1 MEYTQCSLLVSN
13 SKTTI
18 RIGNKNMN
26 LAEQMQAQIALNK
39 ALPLIQMQLTNNSFA
54 LVDYQDGLRE
64 LLIQNGFDVSY
75 NQREC
80 QLVVKF
86 KTNTGFWSNR

>member
-1 MEYTQCSLLVSN
+1 M
-13 SKTTI
+13 
-18 RIGNKNMN
+18 NMN
-26 LAEQMQAQIALNK
+26 LAEQMQSQIALNK
-39 ALPLIQMQLTNNSFA
+39 VLALIQMQLTNNSFA
-54 LVDYQDGLRE
+54 LVDYQEGLQE

-86 KTNTGFWSNR
+86 KNNIGFWSNR

>member
-1 MEYTQCSLLVSN
+1 
-13 SKTTI
+13 
-18 RIGNKNMN
+18 MN
-26 LAEQMQAQIALNK
+26 LAEQMQTQIVLNK
-39 ALPLIQMQLTNNSFA
+39 VLPQIQMQLSNNSFA
-54 LVDYQDGLRE
+54 LVDYHSGLKD

-86 KTNTGFWSNR
+86 KNNNGFWTNR

>member
-1 MEYTQCSLLVSN
+1 
-13 SKTTI
+13 
-18 RIGNKNMN
+18 MN

-39 ALPLIQMQLTNNSFA
+39 ALPSIQTQLATNSFA
-54 LVDYQDGLRE
+54 LVDYHDGLQE

>member
-1 MEYTQCSLLVSN
+1 M
-13 SKTTI
+13 TI
-18 RIGNKNMN
+18 
-26 LAEQMQAQIALNK
+26 AEQMQAQIALNK

-54 LVDYQDGLRE
+54 LVDYQDGLQE
-64 LLIQNGFDVSY
+64 LLIQNGFDVNY

-86 KTNTGFWSNR
+86 KTNTGFWYDR

>member
-1 MEYTQCSLLVSN
+1 M
-13 SKTTI
+13 TI
-18 RIGNKNMN
+18 
-26 LAEQMQAQIALNK
+26 AEQMQAQIAFNK

-54 LVDYQDGLRE
+54 LVDYHDGLQE

-86 KTNTGFWSNR
+86 KNNTGFWSNR

>member
-1 MEYTQCSLLVSN
+1 
-13 SKTTI
+13 
-18 RIGNKNMN
+18 MN

-39 ALPLIQMQLTNNSFA
+39 VLPQIQMQLSNNSFA
-54 LVDYQDGLRE
+54 LVDYQYGLKE

-80 QLVVKF
+80 QLVVTF
-86 KTNTGFWSNR
+86 KNKNGFWDNR